1 MNYLIVDI
9 GNTNIKLGV
18 FKNTKLLK
26 KTIYNPQ
33 KEDELTTLFVNFP
46 TINKILF
53 CGKNSKLKTQI
64 NNIIKHKDVKLIYW
78 KNINKNMIDFEY
90 DELNNLGFDRLGG
103 SIGAKFL
110 YPNYNNHLIIDIG
123 SCITYDLILNQCYKG
138 GQISPGINLRLKSL
152 TNFTNSLPNLQFSEP
167 KNLLGN
173 STTDSIQS
181 GVFFG
186 TFDEIISRIK
196 FYKKAIP
203 KLNVIL
209 TGGDSLYFKKTI
221 KNVIFDDN
229 LLMKGLNLLLDYNV
243 KK

>member
-1 MNYLIVDI
+1 MRLIVDI

-26 KTIYNPQ
+26 KLRYNLL
-33 KEDELTTLFVNFP
+33 KEDELISLFVKFP

-53 CGKNSKLKTQI
+53 CGKNNKLKTQI
-64 NNIIKHKDVKLIYW
+64 NNIIKHKDVQLIYW
-78 KNINKNMIDFEY
+78 KNINKNMINIEY
-90 DELNNLGFDRLGG
+90 NELNNLGFDRLGV

-110 YPNYNNHLIIDIG
+110 YPNYDNHLIIDIG
-123 SCITYDLILNQCYKG
+123 SCITYDLILNDCYKG

-152 TNFTNSLPNLQFSEP
+152 TTFTTSLPNLQFSEP

-173 STTDSIQS
+173 TTISSIQS

-186 TFDEIISRIK
+186 IFDEISSRIA
-196 FYKKAIP
+196 FYKNRTPEI
-203 KLNVIL
+203 NVIL
-209 TGGDSLYFKKTI
+209 TGGDSLHFKKTI
-221 KNVIFDDN
+221 KNVVFDDN

>member
-1 MNYLIVDI
+1 MRLIIDI

-18 FKNTKLLK
+18 FKDTKLLK
-26 KTIYNPQ
+26 KIRYNLQ
-33 KEDELTTLFVNFP
+33 KEDELISLFVNFS
-46 TINKILF
+46 TIKKILF

-64 NNIIKHKDVKLIYW
+64 NNIIKHKDVKLMYW
-78 KNINKNMIDFEY
+78 KNLNKNMINVEY
-90 DELNNLGFDRLGG
+90 DELNNLGFDRLGV

-123 SCITYDLILNQCYKG
+123 SCITYDLILNECYKG

-152 TNFTNSLPNLQFSEP
+152 TTFTTSLPNLQFSEP
-167 KNLLGN
+167 KKLLGN
-173 STTDSIQS
+173 STIDSIQS

-186 TFDEIISRIK
+186 ILDEINSRIAL
-196 FYKKAIP
+196 YKKETP
-203 KLNVIL
+203 ELNVIL
-209 TGGDSLYFKKTI
+209 TGGDSLHFKKTI
-221 KNVIFDDN
+221 KNVVFDDN